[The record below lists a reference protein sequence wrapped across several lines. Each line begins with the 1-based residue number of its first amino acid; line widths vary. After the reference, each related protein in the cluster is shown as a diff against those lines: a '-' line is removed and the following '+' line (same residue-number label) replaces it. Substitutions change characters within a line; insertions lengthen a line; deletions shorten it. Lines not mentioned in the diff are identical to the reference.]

1 MNIALLPVYKL
12 NRSEIDRLNKL
23 NLTSIRKLNGIDVE
37 ILTVEE
43 FVTAVNDQ
51 DINLEGYWLVKINSK

>member
-23 NLTSIRKLNGIDVE
+23 NLTSIRKLKGIDVE